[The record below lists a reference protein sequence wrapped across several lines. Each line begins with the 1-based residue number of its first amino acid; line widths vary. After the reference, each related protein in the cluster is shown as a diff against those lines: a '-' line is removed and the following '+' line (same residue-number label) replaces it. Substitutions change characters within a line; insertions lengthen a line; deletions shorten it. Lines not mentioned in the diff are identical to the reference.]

1 MEPQSAP
8 TRFSNAKEPAPLSS
22 LLPDLKIQSPSAD
35 RRAPN
40 STIYSSQKIRRL
52 SPKNCDSAFRNARLA
67 TAQSSNRSN
76 RMNCSAYKLW
86 SLKPNPN
93 RSPSRSCLPLPIP
106 QTSRP
111 SSQNCANWA
120 FPSRPRT
127 KSCPS
132 SANTNAPPPSSSTPI
147 SRPKCIPISSAWT
160 PLSVRSARAFL
171 SCSPPEESSPLP
183 SPPASRSAPSSLDP
197 PAESSAPSLSPVPPA
212 SSRSSPYTWAAH
224 PPTSHSSILKKGRKS
239 PLNPRSWECQ
249 SPFLCSTSIR
259 WAQEEGLWPALIRAA
274 P

>member
-1 MEPQSAP
+1 MEPPSAP
-8 TRFSNAKEPAPLSS
+8 TRFSNAKERAPLSS
-22 LLPDLKIQSPSAD
+22 PPPDLKIQLPSAD

-52 SPKNCDSAFRNARLA
+52 SPKNCASAFRNAPLA
-67 TAQSSNRSN
+67 MAQSSNRSS
-76 RMNCSAYKLW
+76 RMNCSAYRR
-86 SLKPNPN
+86 SSQQPSPN
-93 RSPSRSCLPLPIP
+93 RSPSRSCSPLPIP

-111 SSQNCANWA
+111 SPQTCANWA
-120 FPSRPRT
+120 FRSQPLT
-127 KSCPS
+127 KFCPS
-132 SANTNAPPPSSSTPI
+132 FANTNAPPPSSSTPI

-212 SSRSSPYTWAAH
+212 SSRSSP
-224 PPTSHSSILKKGRKS
+224 
-239 PLNPRSWECQ
+239 
-249 SPFLCSTSIR
+249 
-259 WAQEEGLWPALIRAA
+259 
-274 P
+274 